1 MLSSGEEVNLYCHS
15 LELGPYRD
23 LKRPPTHASP
33 AVFGLINSDTSIWEN
48 RLDSLYFP
56 VSECATYAV
65 KELAAGYDSGK
76 MTLGDQEA
84 FERMG
89 FFSSDRLTP
98 EPRLPESLVPVSTDP
113 LPLIFPR
120 ALRSLS
126 TELVDRC
133 RPTFVDGK
141 TYVVDYQNLQEVAAL
156 RRANLDWK
164 VYRDTLQL
172 WAGHPNKFDESP
184 TRFRIVFETGDLSVL
199 QRQAISV
206 GRD

>member
-1 MLSSGEEVNLYCHS
+1 
-15 LELGPYRD
+15 
-23 LKRPPTHASP
+23 
-33 AVFGLINSDTSIWEN
+33 
-48 RLDSLYFP
+48 
-56 VSECATYAV
+56 
-65 KELAAGYDSGK
+65 
-76 MTLGDQEA
+76 
-84 FERMG
+84 
-89 FFSSDRLTP
+89 
-98 EPRLPESLVPVSTDP
+98 
-113 LPLIFPR
+113 
-120 ALRSLS
+120 
-126 TELVDRC
+126 
-133 RPTFVDGK
+133 VDGK

>member
-1 MLSSGEEVNLYCHS
+1 VFLFRASEKHHTQQNLTQLTSNTCQRHWPMRTGGSPCRFSFRLAGSSGPWLPKVDSPHVLSSGEEVNLYCHS

-98 EPRLPESLVPVSTDP
+98 EPRLP
-113 LPLIFPR
+113 
-120 ALRSLS
+120 
-126 TELVDRC
+126 
-133 RPTFVDGK
+133 
-141 TYVVDYQNLQEVAAL
+141 
-156 RRANLDWK
+156 
-164 VYRDTLQL
+164 
-172 WAGHPNKFDESP
+172 
-184 TRFRIVFETGDLSVL
+184 
-199 QRQAISV
+199 
-206 GRD
+206 